1 MKLPSERQANA
12 RLALS
17 VAAYAPVLYA
27 LYRFAPFVIEPV
39 SRIALVG
46 SIGTGHY
53 SFGVFAPVTRHAER
67 NGMVLSRSLFWL
79 ALAAFVLSVDDPISV
94 TTRVALMIGIL
105 AVTYLAGGKMMRAAW
120 A

>member
-1 MKLPSERQANA
+1 MRLPSERQANT

-17 VAAYAPVLYA
+17 VAAYAPILYG

-46 SIGTGHY
+46 SIGTALY
-53 SFGVFAPVTRHAER
+53 SFSVFAPVPRHVER
-67 NGMVLSRSLFWL
+67 NGMVFSRSLFWL
-79 ALAAFVLSVDDPISV
+79 ALAAFVLSVDNPAYA
-94 TTRVALMIGIL
+94 TTRAALMIGVL
-105 AVTYLAGGKMMRAAW
+105 AVTYLAGGKMKRAAW